1 MNQRE
6 QLRRLIEAEI
16 KSILSEEVVEPS
28 EQILKGAMAFFKQ
41 QTGINAGI
49 PTLESRGKRS
59 DALYYTT
66 SLDKEIK
73 TPVLK
78 NMFKELNLDIS
89 VYPLRDHIGGYSF
102 NFNFSYKHPKGGSN
116 GLEIGTV
123 FFIDGKYKGRF

>member
-49 PTLESRGKRS
+49 PTLESRGRRS

-89 VYPLRDHIGGYSF
+89 VYSLREDIGGYSF
-102 NFNFSYKHPKGGSN
+102 NFNFPYKHPKG
-116 GLEIGTV
+116 
-123 FFIDGKYKGRF
+123 